1 MCTNI
6 FFRAKTRFH
15 LPRKRAVFVT
25 CPFDLLKHFF
35 YFQLFCTSPFL
46 IWFSCTQEFP
56 GQVWTESMQSK
67 PFFPRKNKVSP
78 PPKARD
84 FRRFFHWFFCTT
96 QTFDVELSTVGKLF
110 LNAFQR
116 YQARYL
122 KCPWCNC
129 PNVFFLRKS
138 RKIKKN
144 RANFGKSFRLI
155 STPQQLTSSS
165 LEALE
170 SLLHALSNGSKLD
183 FRVAC
188 GADFSPITSQ
198 KCEENRAFFS
208 MIFLKKLRTN
218 ISCYIQK
225 TRRIKG
231 LQTLPESLF
240 DPL

>member
-1 MCTNI
+1 MPLATRNFKNI
-6 FFRAKTRFH
+6 ILLILKDKVASTACVFFRCTK
-15 LPRKRAVFVT
+15 
-25 CPFDLLKHFF
+25 
-35 YFQLFCTSPFL
+35 LFSH
-46 IWFSCTQEFP
+46 
-56 GQVWTESMQSK
+56 
-67 PFFPRKNKVSP
+67 KNKVAP

-84 FRRFFHWFFCTT
+84 FRRFFHWIFCTT
-96 QTFDVELSTVGKLF
+96 PTFDVELSTVGKLF

-188 GADFSPITSQ
+188 GVDFSPITSQ